1 MAGDASRLNGLLLCC
16 YKEMRLPLNSIT
28 GESLVRYCGI
38 DIHIFL
44 LECKGCGLCEILYD
58 VIITTLFTY

>member
-38 DIHIFL
+38 DISFYPNARVVGYV
-44 LECKGCGLCEILYD
+44 KFFM
-58 VIITTLFTY
+58 T